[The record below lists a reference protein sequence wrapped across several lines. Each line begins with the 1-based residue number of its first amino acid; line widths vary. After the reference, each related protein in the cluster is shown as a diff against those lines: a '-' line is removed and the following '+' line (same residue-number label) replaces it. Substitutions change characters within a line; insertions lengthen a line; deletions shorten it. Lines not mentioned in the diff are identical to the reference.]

1 MNIQKILILIIKV
14 ILLLAVILIFSYV
27 NTKKHHIE
35 KVEKMKKEKIKE
47 GNDPPKKL
55 SENDNLVD
63 NLVKKTQKM
72 LVFQSKQDNADV
84 DRMEDYLDAVDRN
97 DFIENPNTK
106 ETNNKETN
114 KQETNK
120 KKVIEGFE
128 TEEDRERDRQIQE
141 EKERRGKKLKTM
153 QNQECK
159 YRGITIFKWIYW
171 FFYTI
176 LYVFIWL
183 GKAMYDLLDDKT
195 KQKPKSFISTLFS
208 PFSFIFYGL
217 KKFGQFVI
225 WILLKMKYVI
235 FFIISTI
242 GNILFVFFP
251 DFVLEILAYFFSPFL
266 VLWRSITRLAIFTP
280 FGAFCW
286 SD

>member
-47 GNDPPKKL
+47 GNEPSKKL
-55 SENDNLVD
+55 SENDSLVD
-63 NLVKKTQKM
+63 NLVNKTKKM
-72 LVFQSKQDNADV
+72 LIFQSKQDDADV
-84 DRMEDYLDAVDRN
+84 GTMEDYLDAVDRN
-97 DFIENPNTK
+97 DFIENPKDNSA
-106 ETNNKETN
+106 N
-114 KQETNK
+114 
-120 KKVIEGFE
+120 VIEGFE
-128 TEEDRERDRQIQE
+128 TEEDRERDKKLEE
-141 EKERRGKKLKTM
+141 EKAKRAKKLEKM
-153 QNQECK
+153 QKQECK
-159 YRGITIFKWIYW
+159 YKGITLFKWLYW

-183 GKAMYDLLDDKT
+183 AKAMYDLLDENT
-195 KQKPKSFISTLFS
+195 KEKPKSFFSTLFA

-225 WILLKMKYVI
+225 WILLKIKYVI

-251 DFVLEILAYFFSPFL
+251 DFVIEILAYFFSPFL
-266 VLWRSITRLAIFTP
+266 VLWRSITSLPIFAP
-280 FGAFCW
+280 FGAVCW
-286 SD
+286 DSS

>member
-1 MNIQKILILIIKV
+1 MNLQKILILIIKV

-27 NTKKHHIE
+27 NTKKSHIE
-35 KVEKMKKEKIKE
+35 KVEKMKKEKLKE
-47 GNDPPKKL
+47 GNEPPKKL
-55 SENDNLVD
+55 SENDSLVD
-63 NLVKKTQKM
+63 DLVNKTKKM
-72 LVFQSKQDNADV
+72 LIFQSKQDDADV
-84 DRMEDYLDAVDRN
+84 DTMEDYLDAVDRN
-97 DFIENPNTK
+97 DFIENPKDNDGSG
-106 ETNNKETN
+106 NI
-114 KQETNK
+114 
-120 KKVIEGFE
+120 IEGFE
-128 TEEDRERDRQIQE
+128 TEEDKERDKKLEE
-141 EKERRGKKLKTM
+141 EKAKRAKKLKKM

-159 YRGITIFKWIYW
+159 YKGITLFKWLYW

-183 GKAMYDLLDDKT
+183 AKAMYDLFDEKT
-195 KQKPKSFISTLFS
+195 KEKPKSFFSKLFA

-251 DFVLEILAYFFSPFL
+251 DFVVEILAYFFSPFL
-266 VLWRSITRLAIFTP
+266 VLWRSITSLSIFSS
-280 FGAFCW
+280 FGAVCW
-286 SD
+286 DS